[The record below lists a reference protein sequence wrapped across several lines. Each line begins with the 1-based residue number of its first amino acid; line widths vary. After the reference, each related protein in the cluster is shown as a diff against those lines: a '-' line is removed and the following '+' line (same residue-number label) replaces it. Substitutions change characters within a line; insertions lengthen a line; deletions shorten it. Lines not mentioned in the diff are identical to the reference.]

1 METNKME
8 TRDIFPLLMSMSLP
22 MVLSMLV
29 QSLYNIIDSIY
40 VSYLGT
46 GALTAVSLAFP
57 LQNIVLSVAVGIGV
71 GIASV
76 LSISLGKKD
85 QKRANEAAT
94 MGMAL
99 TLIDRTAVEL
109 HRTREVAVGKLPFR
123 VFYPCSRTICH
134 RCKESA

>member
-57 LQNIVLSVAVGIGV
+57 LQNIVLCRDCFRLIDQS
-71 GIASV
+71 
-76 LSISLGKKD
+76 GKKGS
-85 QKRANEAAT
+85 ET
-94 MGMAL
+94 
-99 TLIDRTAVEL
+99 
-109 HRTREVAVGKLPFR
+109 GK
-123 VFYPCSRTICH
+123 
-134 RCKESA
+134 

>member
-76 LSISLGKKD
+76 WE
-85 QKRANEAAT
+85 KRIRNGQ
-94 MGMAL
+94 MRLLQWGWHL
-99 TLIDRTAVEL
+99 R
-109 HRTREVAVGKLPFR
+109 
-123 VFYPCSRTICH
+123 
-134 RCKESA
+134 

>member
-46 GALTAVSLAFP
+46 GALTAVSLAFRCRISCCLWQSELVSGLLP
-57 LQNIVLSVAVGIGV
+57 SYRSVWEKG
-71 GIASV
+71 SET
-76 LSISLGKKD
+76 GK
-85 QKRANEAAT
+85 
-94 MGMAL
+94 
-99 TLIDRTAVEL
+99 
-109 HRTREVAVGKLPFR
+109 
-123 VFYPCSRTICH
+123 
-134 RCKESA
+134 

>member
-46 GALTAVSLAFP
+46 GALTAVSLASLP
-57 LQNIVLSVAVGIGV
+57 QNIVLSVAVGIGV
-71 GIASV
+71 GLLPSYRSV
-76 LSISLGKKD
+76 WGK
-85 QKRANEAAT
+85 RIRNGSNEARHNGDGTYADPLCT
-94 MGMAL
+94 VCDLGPC
-99 TLIDRTAVEL
+99 D
-109 HRTREVAVGKLPFR
+109 HRTIYRIIYKRNPR
-123 VFYPCSRTICH
+123 
-134 RCKESA
+134 

>member
-76 LSISLGKKD
+76 LWE
-85 QKRANEAAT
+85 KRIRNGQ
-94 MGMAL
+94 MRLLQWGWHL
-99 TLIDRTAVEL
+99 R
-109 HRTREVAVGKLPFR
+109 
-123 VFYPCSRTICH
+123 
-134 RCKESA
+134 

>member
-8 TRDIFPLLMSMSLP
+8 TRDIFPLLMSISLP

-57 LQNIVLSVAVGIGV
+57 LQNWCRDCFRLIDQS
-71 GIASV
+71 
-76 LSISLGKKD
+76 GKKGS
-85 QKRANEAAT
+85 ET
-94 MGMAL
+94 
-99 TLIDRTAVEL
+99 
-109 HRTREVAVGKLPFR
+109 GK
-123 VFYPCSRTICH
+123 
-134 RCKESA
+134 

>member
-1 METNKME
+1 
-8 TRDIFPLLMSMSLP
+8 MSLP

-76 LSISLGKKD
+76 LSNQSGKKRIK
-85 QKRANEAAT
+85 KRANEAAT

-99 TLIDRTAVEL
+99 TAD
-109 HRTREVAVGKLPFR
+109 
-123 VFYPCSRTICH
+123 TIVYCL
-134 RCKESA
+134 

>member
-46 GALTAVSLAFP
+46 HMESL
-57 LQNIVLSVAVGIGV
+57 Q
-71 GIASV
+71 
-76 LSISLGKKD
+76 
-85 QKRANEAAT
+85 QKT
-94 MGMAL
+94 
-99 TLIDRTAVEL
+99 
-109 HRTREVAVGKLPFR
+109 
-123 VFYPCSRTICH
+123 
-134 RCKESA
+134 KERSMFQES

>member
-85 QKRANEAAT
+85 QKRANDVVAGLQEKDCFEIAEAVNPGFINLKVKPSFAAAFLNE
-94 MGMAL
+94 MAASEKL
-99 TLIDRTAVEL
+99 GVE
-109 HRTREVAVGKLPFR
+109 
-123 VFYPCSRTICH
+123 
-134 RCKESA
+134 

>member
-57 LQNIVLSVAVGIGV
+57 LQNIVLSVSGLLPSYR
-71 GIASV
+71 SV
-76 LSISLGKKD
+76 WE
-85 QKRANEAAT
+85 KRIRNGQ
-94 MGMAL
+94 M
-99 TLIDRTAVEL
+99 R
-109 HRTREVAVGKLPFR
+109 LPQWGWHLR
-123 VFYPCSRTICH
+123 
-134 RCKESA
+134 

>member
-94 MGMAL
+94 MGMHL
-99 TLIDRTAVEL
+99 R
-109 HRTREVAVGKLPFR
+109 
-123 VFYPCSRTICH
+123 
-134 RCKESA
+134 

>member
-1 METNKME
+1 MEGIMETNKME

-76 LSISLGKKD
+76 LSISLGKRIRNG
-85 QKRANEAAT
+85 QMRLLQW
-94 MGMAL
+94 GWHL
-99 TLIDRTAVEL
+99 R
-109 HRTREVAVGKLPFR
+109 
-123 VFYPCSRTICH
+123 
-134 RCKESA
+134 

>member
-94 MGMAL
+94 NGMGTYADPL
-99 TLIDRTAVEL
+99 CTVCDPGPCD
-109 HRTREVAVGKLPFR
+109 HRTIYRIIYKGTRGDETGM
-123 VFYPCSRTICH
+123 
-134 RCKESA
+134 

>member
-1 METNKME
+1 MVFLFQNKQKHMAFL
-8 TRDIFPLLMSMSLP
+8 RNGGYYGNKQDGDKGHFPLLMSMSLP

-76 LSISLGKKD
+76 LSISLGKRIRNG
-85 QKRANEAAT
+85 QMRLLQW
-94 MGMAL
+94 GWHL
-99 TLIDRTAVEL
+99 R
-109 HRTREVAVGKLPFR
+109 
-123 VFYPCSRTICH
+123 
-134 RCKESA
+134 